1 MGRRCPSSMSSG
13 KAIDASVVSRPLAVP
28 ALDPASGT
36 RFMGAFP
43 RSSYPDL
50 TRLFDTDSLL
60 APSGHQLHFMSGKK
74 VQILPNFGNKVV
86 DIVPS
91 KRAVGDAAKPAQLVG
106 GIDERMRMEVIRDRD
121 TGVSERGCDKAYT
134 EIRRTGTRRSC
145 QRGGRIWRRLGRLW
159 GREGVK

>member
-1 MGRRCPSSMSSG
+1 MRRPNNSQDIDKNKGQESIVYTHAWGGGGSEVVGEGRELMGRLCPPSMSSG

-60 APSGHQLHFMSGKK
+60 APSGHDQLHFMSGKK
-74 VQILPNFGNKVV
+74 V
-86 DIVPS
+86 
-91 KRAVGDAAKPAQLVG
+91 
-106 GIDERMRMEVIRDRD
+106 
-121 TGVSERGCDKAYT
+121 
-134 EIRRTGTRRSC
+134 
-145 QRGGRIWRRLGRLW
+145 
-159 GREGVK
+159 